1 MIPRFKRA
9 MRFGCEEIL
18 ISGNIEGEDSEP
30 KQKYESQKQMNA
42 QLLEQKKWLEHE
54 LEEVGAT

>member
-1 MIPRFKRA
+1 M
-9 MRFGCEEIL
+9 
-18 ISGNIEGEDSEP
+18 SGNIEGEDSEP

-54 LEEVGAT
+54 LEEVSHLLALSHKVPS